1 MYTKL
6 RTEHVQLLRT
16 NADVKKALTTTEKE
30 KKEVEATLATAQE
43 EVDDTSEKL
52 LEAYQTA
59 EATKEALKAAEET
72 IEELKREYG
81 EKQEEMDGLLAK
93 ATIAHEETE
102 EKRKFAEE
110 KCSGV
115 EKTLNEKV
123 CELETQ
129 LSDMRKL
136 REEEEMSRK
145 NAEEMIEQLKQE
157 SKNKQEELNGLLAGK
172 TQAYEE
178 TDTKLKTTEQ
188 RCAELEESLKQT
200 TGNLESTVNEIAR
213 LKVEAETRRCE
224 AENKMENM
232 TKESNEKLENE
243 KIQRENADL
252 LNKQRLLVLAV
263 QESEKIVQSSL
274 DEFENPKNCG
284 TTCTAEYLVERMSDL
299 LPTLDRT
306 VQGYRSYLS
315 DKKDVDDFVTSI
327 GPYSHLLSE
336 CILLGK
342 ATSHMAPREDAEAL
356 VKHCQNGGKTTLELL
371 QSMKDTD
378 ITDSSKLDGQVE
390 AVRESIR
397 NILNIGNALVPKE
410 DESLDSIENAVED
423 EITST
428 AELVAEAVTRI
439 EEMLKNAR
447 QADTGVKLEV
457 NERILDSCN
466 ALMKAIRVLILKS
479 KDLQGEIVE
488 EGMGSASAKE
498 FYKRHHRWTEGLI
511 SAAKA
516 VGWGAKVLVDA
527 ADKVVKEGGK
537 FEELVVASNEIAA
550 STAQLVA
557 ASKVKALPRSSKL
570 SALTTASKSV
580 AEATGNVV
588 ASAKTGSEMIEDS
601 KTVPDYS
608 KLSLTQAKRLEM
620 DSQVRVLELE
630 SQLEKE
636 RKRLGELRRTHY
648 QLAGASEGWEEEATK

>member
-1 MYTKL
+1 M
-6 RTEHVQLLRT
+6 
-16 NADVKKALTTTEKE
+16 
-30 KKEVEATLATAQE
+30 
-43 EVDDTSEKL
+43 
-52 LEAYQTA
+52 
-59 EATKEALKAAEET
+59 AAEET
-72 IEELKREYG
+72 IAELKRDSD
-81 EKQEEMDGLLAK
+81 EKQAEMGNLLTE
-93 ATIAHEETE
+93 ATQAHQETE
-102 EKRKFAEE
+102 EQRKFAEE
-110 KCSGV
+110 KFSGV
-115 EKTLNEKV
+115 EKTLNDKV
-123 CELETQ
+123 CDLETK
-129 LSDMRKL
+129 LSEMNKMKN
-136 REEEEMSRK
+136 EEESSRK
-145 NAEEMIEQLKQE
+145 NAEEIIEKLKQE
-157 SKNKQEELNGLLAGK
+157 SKDKQEELNGLLVGK
-172 TQAYEE
+172 TQAYDD
-178 TDTKLKTTEQ
+178 TDKKLKVAEQ
-188 RCAELEESLKQT
+188 RCSELEETLNQKVVD
-200 TGNLESTVNEIAR
+200 LESKLDEIAR
-213 LKVEAETRRCE
+213 IKVEAEKSRRQ
-224 AENKMENM
+224 AEERVENV
-232 TKESNEKLENE
+232 TKESIEKLENE
-243 KIQRENADL
+243 KTQRDNEELQN
-252 LNKQRLLVLAV
+252 NQRLLVMAV
-263 QESEKIVQSSL
+263 EESEKIVQNTL
-274 DEFENPKNCG
+274 NEFENPKNCG

-299 LPTLDRT
+299 LPSLDRT
-306 VQGYRSYLS
+306 VEGYNSYLH
-315 DKKDVDDFVTSI
+315 DKKDVGVFISSVS
-327 GPYSHLLSE
+327 PYAHLLSE

-342 ATSHMAPREDAEAL
+342 ATSHMAPKEDAEAL
-356 VKHCQNGGKTTLELL
+356 VEHCKDGGKTTLELL
-371 QSMKDTD
+371 QTMKDAGA
-378 ITDSSKLDGQVE
+378 DSSKLQSQVE
-390 AVRESIR
+390 EVKKSIQS
-397 NILNIGNALVPKE
+397 ILDIGNGLIPKE

-423 EITST
+423 EISST

-537 FEELVVASNEIAA
+537 FDELVVASKEIAA

-557 ASKVKALPRSSKL
+557 ASRVKASPRSSRL

-608 KLSLTQAKRLEM
+608 KLTLTQAKRLEM

-636 RKRLGELRRTHY
+636 RKRLGDLRRTHY
-648 QLAGASEGWEEEATK
+648 QLAGASEGWEEEESK